1 MKINNF
7 KPTKSS
13 FISIEKDL
21 EILTNIF
28 FSNDKLMKLLHYDC
42 KEALSKPNLTPEQK
56 VDMFGKN
63 IKIVPKLKVDT
74 DVLQYIVIS
83 FDNFSPTSNP
93 EFRDNIL
100 EIDICCHFDQ
110 WMLGGF
116 KLRPFCIAGE
126 IDSMIDKKHFS
137 GIGKLQFINANITL
151 LENEYAGICL
161 QYAAIHGDDDKKEVP
176 KPQDNPAPVQDF
188 KNIIEGYE

>member
-63 IKIVPKLKVDT
+63 IKIKKFQISKHICQSNKQVV
-74 DVLQYIVIS
+74 VI
-83 FDNFSPTSNP
+83 
-93 EFRDNIL
+93 
-100 EIDICCHFDQ
+100 
-110 WMLGGF
+110 
-116 KLRPFCIAGE
+116 
-126 IDSMIDKKHFS
+126 
-137 GIGKLQFINANITL
+137 IT
-151 LENEYAGICL
+151 
-161 QYAAIHGDDDKKEVP
+161 
-176 KPQDNPAPVQDF
+176 
-188 KNIIEGYE
+188 